1 MTSNNNLDSNLVR
14 LAEGD
19 NVLVLTTTI
28 KAGEVITVSG
38 VSCEM
43 PVTLSLGH
51 KIAAQKIDAG
61 ETIQKYN
68 FPIGVAT
75 EDIPIGAHVHVHN
88 VRSDYTP
95 SYVIPEHV
103 K

>member
-1 MTSNNNLDSNLVR
+1 MTSNGNVDSNLVR
-14 LAEGD
+14 LAEDD
-19 NVLVLTTTI
+19 NVLVLTTTVQ
-28 KAGEVITVSG
+28 AGETVTVSG

-51 KIAAQKIDAG
+51 KIAARKISAG
-61 ETIQKYN
+61 EVIQKYN

-75 EDIPIGAHVHVHN
+75 EDIPLGAHVHVHN

-95 SYVIPEHV
+95 SYVIPERV
-103 K
+103 E